1 MKKLF
6 SFLGVLSLLIIE
18 SLLTFSCEVGLG
30 SAVDVTAPSVVISS
44 PKDSAVVRGDF
55 ALMGTW
61 SDDGILDKVN
71 VVLNSISN
79 SSIKYEFNGEFSGN
93 DQNESKNWRCVINPL
108 SELQPITDGEY
119 KATVYAVDTAGHATT
134 VTKTFTIDN
143 TPPVI
148 VLQRPGTKFDDASV
162 DSYGQIFTLE
172 GQGADSSN
180 IDHIDIHIFDDAD
193 CLNHLKTVTLNN
205 VPLNIKLDV
214 AAFKDESYTAIYGS
228 AEKNG
233 EKRLYCKMDA
243 YDSAQKYPT
252 EFGKNQS
259 AEDTKGNKTSSYYLY
274 DNLAADILSK
284 YNIARLYEMMNGT
297 YTLPEKGTA
306 GITQTPEQIMGSVKD
321 ALKKRVV
328 KTGSFTLNP
337 ENSPK
342 FTVNGKD
349 ALLAENLNIA
359 DVNQGYFVTNGS
371 DITVEVTPGLDGT
384 SIVNSTEKPL
394 KVYVKECDSAGNVLS
409 DVKIYPKLAEVDNPV
424 TKSGSTYKIY
434 INLDVETAVSENL
447 ADALKI
453 GKMYKFGVEGED
465 LNGNAII
472 PSASTGYG
480 FYLDSSGRAPELK
493 IENPAV
499 STVYLKGGDGFTVT
513 GYTIASEG
521 IPNVKVFIGDS
532 TAPVWQRVFTES
544 EGLEVSSGS
553 AKRRY
558 NFTATVPAAEFS
570 QTEEKD
576 YSINIAS
583 SIGDKTVSITK
594 TIWYDLSQPEINF
607 INISPVISSY
617 EFANAAD
624 KTAAGD
630 NINSDGTVKHPF
642 INGKVR
648 FRGTVEDSLT
658 RIKSVEWHIIQNNLT
673 VANIG
678 GTIGTNFNFELDTTA
693 PGIADNKDIT
703 VSFTAEDFA
712 GNKQTANLE
721 YFVCQN
727 TDKPVAGPNNP
738 NAWTALAQEPKQ
750 IREGTLV
757 QPADP
762 ASRMNKISAGSSIYA
777 KVTDDDGIKEVKFK
791 VEKLKY
797 DSNYENSMPDPDQ
810 SSVPSDIGS
819 ETITDLGSPVETIS
833 HAMPSSSGYF
843 KVTITVTDLND
854 VACSKS
860 FVVQM
865 TGAAPD
871 VTVTNQSDYIKN
883 GEKVKLEVKM
893 TGESPFTI
901 VILQNDGSP
910 NWQESSPIIENGN
923 TKLIDVTP
931 IEHPVTQQIKVRVTD
946 NSSGVTTKE
955 VDYKVDNTA
964 PDSPV
969 IESPSAGAT
978 GNNSL
983 SGTTFVFSGKAN
995 DAVAPSANET
1005 SSGIKKLYYAFMT
1018 SDTPPA
1024 DNSPL
1029 WNSQAATSGT
1039 WNINATLQ
1047 SGTGTSSGTTLYEGK
1062 YWLCVKSKDG
1072 AGNQSS
1078 VVKREFTVDQ
1088 TAPSITEVKLEGAE
1102 LSVGTVKYFKTTS
1115 GNFTISGK
1123 VTDSNGIDSVIVNGN
1138 NIGAVDSVGTWS
1150 SSITRSEN
1158 GQFDFSV
1165 HVKDKAGRT
1174 TVQNYSIFCDTLKPS
1189 LSITNPDTDLT
1200 GENSLAADS
1209 YTFRASA
1216 NDSGSGV
1223 ETFKYM
1229 ISQTELPTEQAIIN
1243 SATAGTNWE
1252 AVTSSS
1258 FSVKKDLIEGKTPVS
1273 GKIHEGKWYLY
1284 TYAKD
1289 KTGTPAAEKRMFWVD
1304 KKAPTLMTDDIASV
1318 TKDSVTVK
1326 GTATDANG
1334 IKDVKVKITPRPLS
1348 WSSDT
1353 KTLTETEFATGQT
1366 YTAGSGN
1373 DLPDGN
1379 YTIQITATDNA
1390 GKTATQTKTVLVDT
1404 ITPNGTV
1411 SVLDTANHTET
1422 GGKKWYKK
1430 ESIKIKFLPTTDSGC
1445 EVAEVKAKLRKH
1457 GNSDTSGTEEL
1468 VKRTSSSE
1476 TWWEAT
1482 LPASEQGRNEIYLF
1496 IKDKA
1501 GNTAE
1506 KKSPDTPDV
1515 YIDSESPDDCIVYNY
1530 VADDTNYAAQ
1540 TAITGST
1547 TINGKIAKTF
1557 VVKAQDNDN
1566 NGADTYSG
1574 MKGVYYKWDSSISG
1588 KITATVLSEE
1598 NHTYK
1603 ITIPANTAS
1612 IKYQK
1617 TGTVKFYLE
1626 DKVSNIYQSA
1636 TFSFVLDETP
1646 PTVQINPLTD
1656 ALTAADGDSTARI
1669 DVNGKINLSG
1679 TSGDGYKVDKVGLK
1693 YFVGNS
1699 EPDWATATGIK
1710 TVDADGTTSWTAS
1723 INTAAENDNANLY
1736 IKALAQDEAGN
1747 IGESGTMILYINQDS
1762 DRPIITFS
1770 NLDLAQSPIWLKGV
1784 KNAYGSVFD
1793 DDGITSFE
1801 YKKGTGGTYKPI
1813 TITNG
1818 SWNKDME
1825 EGENDIYFK
1834 IVDKEGKT
1842 FETGTAAQPKL
1853 KSRAEGQSASTFK
1866 NGILTIK
1873 VDTTSPIYSN
1883 LMFATKTS
1891 GGVTSSF
1898 TSDSTTLVL
1907 GGIYEKLILK
1917 LSASDQNG
1925 VVSVK
1930 AELENNDYD
1939 ATIEGSTPVLQNANK
1954 KDSSPHLWTFPDIS
1968 IPDTLTGPVTLRLTI
1983 TDQSGTQR
1991 EDNINL
1997 TVDNTKPVLS
2007 FTSHNSGATVFA
2019 TSDVT
2024 VRGSVDSTDLAEW
2037 KYALTNISSPPALT
2051 DAAFKPLI
2059 DGSTS
2064 FTLVFDGGSS
2074 TPAETHEQKLFKR
2087 ICALEGISETLLQS
2101 DDNIRDLY
2109 IHIYGKDIAGN
2120 VSDVKTLMLKA
2131 IPNGDKPIVSYS
2143 YPAANGAALG
2153 GILRV
2158 TGSSMIQTN
2167 EVDGVYIQIDP
2178 SPTISWEKSANGTY
2192 YKDGSEYK
2200 KYTGSRYKK
2209 EGGTYTVDVNGD
2221 YVLIGSVHSLASD
2234 VLYSIT
2240 EAEFSSANWKN
2251 NLKTAAGIPYYNSH
2265 YQSQIVSVSYSGGS
2279 EDAIKTSGS
2288 LSGWNITLNSN
2299 KEFDHSA
2306 VVALRVFAVS
2316 KTNKKSDAQTI
2327 WFRMD
2332 PDAPQ
2337 IGSTT
2342 PLELVQYASGSSGAV
2357 VARRNYEPNMWITG
2371 EWYLTGSVT
2380 DDSGIKRITY
2390 KKGSDSAVDLV
2401 EVTDAVNNVGSI
2413 TNASPYKN
2421 YVTKG
2426 SAHSPNFDY
2435 NLNIPVGSNAADGFG
2450 VLSYEISAMEGA
2462 TQSLVTKQTII
2473 LNYDNKAPEFAAT
2486 TSDVLNK
2493 STWAEK
2499 LGTQLH
2505 PSGTEIK
2512 NSAGTYGFYGI
2523 ADESGSQSG
2532 NQSGFA
2538 KVAMYFTRIRADGKT
2553 YVIDPMRSGGSD
2565 GLENFMET
2573 GADFEAYKPV
2583 AANGDGLYWLKK
2595 RKFIVSG
2602 TNILTAKDGGS
2613 LHQSIRKGGL
2623 VKVNGAIYSIDTVD
2637 SANKKVT
2644 VKGTLPSGEFD
2655 AYFAVCQVVDN
2666 FTQENGT
2673 TAAYNPSAPLP
2684 TNTNDDGDQMIEGVI
2699 ESGTMCTWKAFID
2712 SKLILDGGVTLH
2724 FVAFD
2729 KAGNATEKTYS
2740 ATVKNN
2746 APRLYGVK
2754 YGTDVNGNGT
2764 IDENEYIKTF
2774 HDKYSVLSG
2783 ATTYYGYDGSTDNPV
2798 SEITATERL
2807 TVKTGLSVVPRVVG
2821 GNLGLGYTYKYKQNP
2836 TDSDVN
2842 AKSEPV
2848 SGIAE
2853 YTPVAGHSTDLRPD
2867 SLGITVNQEFF
2878 IRNISDGRQAITFN
2892 LWDKTDGTTA
2902 GTDSN
2907 CAKIIIPVDVAVQDA
2922 IPPTAVLLPF
2932 KWINASENS
2941 LYANSKKNG
2950 HIELE
2955 ADLPSATFTAT
2966 GSGISDRDP
2975 KISGIV
2981 TFEGKAKDNVIVK
2994 EIVIKIPEYNGGSA
3008 FTIATRGTDGKL
3020 VSDNMLTLSN
3030 VPPVKTYDDY
3040 KFSGAGAKDWYFEV
3054 LTDKFEADGSNI
3066 VEFKFHFDTQKIADV
3081 AKTDVKVSLSAKDR
3095 GKASIVGGNV
3105 SYASNVSDPGNV
3117 QTTAD
3122 ANTGYY
3128 KTDVVPYITGVET
3141 ALTKSLKT
3149 SVKSAYS
3156 RTALGHYI
3164 TRRGEKVSIS
3174 GFNLTGAKYGVT
3186 SLDQS
3191 NGNVLLSVSMDSG
3204 EIELTVNNVS
3214 TINNMNDNFAKGSYA
3229 QAITD
3234 NSSYEV
3240 KSTYAYNSMANGK
3253 GNNLLTDNVYF
3264 DVWEFDSNAAKPVS
3278 GELREPVMKIN
3289 PKSGKIG
3296 FAFVAGPS
3304 DFSMGHGKWESYKRY
3319 QRNYATFSNISF
3331 AYDELG
3337 NSFGT
3342 TTGLDT
3348 YPDGPT
3354 NTLAGRFTFMTSK
3367 WGDGEN
3373 NMNDNYR
3380 PKNKIRFEAIGIP
3393 GNNMVRV
3400 KGKHPS
3406 TYTMTETR
3414 FASPS
3419 MAVTNH
3425 NTNDTS
3431 VYLAYYD
3438 DVQGQIRFRYGK
3450 KVTGSKGNFDNFVDN
3465 QGIADFNN
3473 EEYNKHVFE
3482 AKTANFSLIAGIDYQ
3497 QESSYAQNGYTQVD
3511 GVNNIYF
3518 YDTGYKAYKYVAID
3532 AYAKDNDPDHD
3543 VVVAVWSDGTDCWYA
3558 YNDNPTSGKDNGT
3571 AGGWKGQ
3578 KKIFSEGGEYCS
3590 VKIAPDNS
3598 IHIAANVDGNL
3609 RYAYLASPEAAY
3621 NEATDSVFVDSYTI
3635 TGDQINI
3642 DVGRKQIGTGYY
3654 VVPYISYYMSTSRLP
3669 AIAHLVIP
3677 ESKIMNYKAQGT
3689 DDSDNFTG
3697 SWEVSLVPS
3706 PSSLSGG
3713 VNDKINVGLWKK
3725 NVGSVKGVITACT
3738 DSVFSEHGNTSA
3750 NNSAGEQNGNCFGN
3764 GTQNPVLGYAIKA
3777 SSGTVIET
3785 AQIK

>member
-119 KATVYAVDTAGHATT
+119 KATVYAVDTAKHTT
-134 VTKTFTIDN
+134 ILTKTFTIDN

-214 AAFKDESYTAIYGS
+214 AAFKDESYTAIYRS

-513 GYTIASEG
+513 GYTTASEG
-521 IPNVKVFIGDS
+521 IPTVEIFVGDAA
-532 TAPVWQRVFTES
+532 APAWQKAFTEA
-544 EGLEVSSGS
+544 EGAEDNG
-553 AKRRY
+553 KKKY
-558 NFTATVPAAEFS
+558 TFTATVSSSAFD
-570 QTEEKD
+570 QINEKD
-576 YSINIAS
+576 YLITIKSR
-583 SIGDKTVSITK
+583 IGDKGTNLTK
-594 TIWYDLSQPEINF
+594 TVWYDLHEPVIDF
-607 INISPVISSY
+607 TNISPVIENY

-624 KTAAGD
+624 KTAAND
-630 NINSDGTVKHPF
+630 NINGDGTFKRPF

-648 FRGTVEDSLT
+648 FRGTVQDSLT
-658 RIKSVEWHIIQNNLT
+658 KITSVEWHIIQDNVT
-673 VANIG
+673 IANIG
-678 GTIGTNFNFELDTTA
+678 GTIGTSFDFELDTTV
-693 PGIADNKDIT
+693 PGITDNKNIT
-703 VSFTAEDFA
+703 VSFVATDSA
-712 GNKQTANLE
+712 GNKTTVNKQ

-727 TDKPVAGPNNP
+727 TDKPVTGPNNP
-738 NAWTALAQEPKQ
+738 NAWTASAQQPKQ
-750 IREGTLV
+750 IRDGTFGV
-757 QPADP
+757 HT
-762 ASRMNKISAGSSIYA
+762 NKLSAGSSIYA
-777 KVTDDDGIKEVKFK
+777 KVIDDDGIKKVEFK

-797 DSNYENSMPDPDQ
+797 DTNYENSEVDPDQ
-810 SSVPSDIGS
+810 SAVPAEIKA
-819 ETITDLGSPVETIS
+819 ETLTDLGSPVETIVN
-833 HAMPSSSGYF
+833 HQMPSFSGYF
-843 KVTITVTDLND
+843 KVTIKVTDTND
-854 VACSKS
+854 VSCAKS
-860 FVVQM
+860 FVVYM

-871 VTVTNQSDYIKN
+871 VTVTNKSDYIKTGDN
-883 GEKVKLEVKM
+883 IQLEVRM
-893 TGESPFTI
+893 IGEAPFT
-901 VILQNDGSP
+901 VVVLQDDGNP
-910 NWQESSPIIENGN
+910 NWHEDAPITVNSADLVANAKTI
-923 TKLIDVTP
+923 T
-931 IEHPVTQQIKVRVTD
+931 VTQIHSPHSQKIKVRVTD

-955 VDYKVDNTA
+955 VSYRVDNTDPTA
-964 PDSPV
+964 PL
-969 IESPSAGAT
+969 IESPAAGSV

-983 SGTTFVFSGKAN
+983 NGTTFIFSGKAN

-1018 SDTPPA
+1018 TDTTPTT
-1024 DNSPL
+1024 

-1047 SGTGTSSGTTLYEGK
+1047 SGTGTSSGTTLYEGR
-1062 YWLCVKSKDG
+1062 YWLYIKSEDG
-1072 AGNQSS
+1072 AGNKSTA
-1078 VVKREFTVDQ
+1078 VVKREFTVDKA
-1088 TAPSITEVKLEGAE
+1088 APAITEVKLNTTEA
-1102 LSVGTVKYFKTTS
+1102 LTAGTVKYFKTES

-1123 VTDSNGIDSVIVNGN
+1123 VNDTYGIQSLSIGIQIGSTNSNNVIPIAPDGSWSYTINRVENDLINLSVV
-1138 NIGAVDSVGTWS
+1138 AT
-1150 SSITRSEN
+1150 
-1158 GQFDFSV
+1158 
-1165 HVKDKAGRT
+1165 DKAGRT
-1174 TVQNYSIFCDTLKPS
+1174 TTKNYSIYCDTKPPT

-1200 GENSLAADS
+1200 GETSLS
-1209 YTFRASA
+1209 VSNYTFRGSV

-1223 ETFKYM
+1223 QSFKYK
-1229 ISQTELPTEQAIIN
+1229 ISQEVHTADNDIVT
-1243 SATAGTNWE
+1243 SAEAGTNWE
-1252 AVTSSS
+1252 TVTTSS
-1258 FSVKKDLIEGKTPVS
+1258 FSVPKELIEGTTAQT

-1284 TYAKD
+1284 LYAKD
-1289 KTGTPAAEKRMFWVD
+1289 VTRATSVEKRIFWVD
-1304 KKAPTLMTDDIASV
+1304 KKSPTLTLTEIPSTTNQPV
-1318 TKDSVTVK
+1318 VVK
-1326 GTATDANG
+1326 GTASDANE
-1334 IKDVKVKITPRPLS
+1334 IKDVAVKITPKPDNWTS
-1348 WSSDT
+1348 ET
-1353 KTLTETEFATGQT
+1353 KSFTAAEFAAGETFTVGAGNKLPDNT
-1366 YTAGSGN
+1366 YT
-1373 DLPDGN
+1373 
-1379 YTIQITATDNA
+1379 IEVTATDNA
-1390 GKTATQTKTVLVDT
+1390 GKTVTQTRTVLVDT
-1404 ITPNGTV
+1404 TAPNGTV
-1411 SVLDTANHTET
+1411 SVLGTADYTES
-1422 GGKKWYKK
+1422 GKNWYQK
-1430 ESIKIKFLPTTDSGC
+1430 ESIKVKFVPATDSGS
-1445 EVAEVKAKLRKH
+1445 EIAEVMAKLRKT
-1457 GNSDTSGTEEL
+1457 GDTNESGTEEL
-1468 VKRTSSSE
+1468 VKKTSGGN
-1476 TWWEAT
+1476 TWWEGT
-1482 LPASEQGRNEIYLF
+1482 LPASAQGKNEIYLF

-1501 GNTAE
+1501 GNE
-1506 KKSPDTPDV
+1506 SKKKSPETPSV
-1515 YIDSESPDDCIVYNY
+1515 YIDSEGADECDVYKY
-1530 VADDTNYAAQ
+1530 VADNTDYSSQ
-1540 TAITGST
+1540 VPLTGSS

-1557 VVKAQDNDN
+1557 VIKAQDKDDN
-1566 NGADTYSG
+1566 GIDTYSG
-1574 MKGVYYKWDSSISG
+1574 VKSVYFKYGSGDSE
-1588 KITATVLSEE
+1588 KVTATVLNAA

-1603 ITIPANTAS
+1603 ITIPANTPS
-1612 IKYQK
+1612 TQYQK
-1617 TGTVKFYLE
+1617 TGTVKFYIE
-1626 DKVSNIYQSA
+1626 DNVGNISRSA
-1636 TFSFVLDETP
+1636 TFSFVLDETD
-1646 PTVQINPLTD
+1646 PTVQVNPVTD
-1656 ALTAADGDSTARI
+1656 AWTQENGDTTSNI
-1669 DVNGKINLSG
+1669 DVNGTLNLSG
-1679 TSGDGYKVDKVGLK
+1679 TASDGYKVQSVSLK
-1693 YFVGNS
+1693 YFVGTA
-1699 EPDWATATGIK
+1699 EPNWDSITTTS
-1710 TVDADGTTSWTAS
+1710 TVNGTTSWTSSIDTTAS
-1723 INTAAENDNANLY
+1723 GMDNTKNLY
-1736 IKALAQDEAGN
+1736 IKAFAQDEAGN
-1747 IGESGTMILYINQDS
+1747 IGDSGTMTLYINQDS

-1770 NLDLAQSPIWLKGV
+1770 NIDLSKTTIWLKGV

-1793 DDGITSFE
+1793 DDGEITSFK
-1801 YKKGTGGTYKPI
+1801 YKNGSGGTWTDI
-1813 TITNG
+1813 SVSNN
-1818 SWNKDME
+1818 SWNKDMT
-1825 EGENDIYFK
+1825 EGENNLYFR
-1834 IVDKEGKT
+1834 IVDKKDRV
-1842 FETGTAAQPKL
+1842 FETGTDTEPKL
-1853 KSRAEGQSASTFK
+1853 KSINGGTTTFK

-1873 VDTTSPIYSN
+1873 VDTTSPSYSD
-1883 LMFATKTS
+1883 LKFASKKTD
-1891 GGVTSSF
+1891 GTTSSY
-1898 TSDSTTLVL
+1898 TLDASSLVL
-1907 GGIYEKLILK
+1907 GGDYKKLLANLK
-1917 LSASDQNG
+1917 ASDQNG
-1925 VVSVK
+1925 VASVT
-1930 AELENNDYD
+1930 AELGGTTYNAE
-1939 ATIEGSTPVLQNANK
+1939 IEGANSTAKDANK
-1954 KDSSPHLWTFPDIS
+1954 KDSAPHLWTFPEITV
-1968 IPDTLTGPVTLRLTI
+1968 PDTLTGATIMRLVI
-1983 TDQSGTQR
+1983 TDQAGTSR

-1997 TVDNTKPVLS
+1997 HIDNEKPVLS
-2007 FTSHNSGATVFA
+2007 FTSHSDGATVFA
-2019 TSDVT
+2019 TAANT

-2037 KYALTNISSPPALT
+2037 KYALTNTSSPPALT
-2051 DAAFKPLI
+2051 DTAYKPLI
-2059 DGSTS
+2059 NGPTS
-2064 FTLVFDGGSS
+2064 FTLVFDGGTS
-2074 TPAETHEQKLFKR
+2074 TTSETHDEKLFKQ
-2087 ICALEGISETLLQS
+2087 ICTLESKTEAQLQS
-2101 DDNIRDLY
+2101 DDTIRDLY
-2109 IHIYGKDIAGN
+2109 LHIYGKDTSGN
-2120 VSDVKTLMLKA
+2120 ISDIKTLHLKA
-2131 IPNGDKPIVSYS
+2131 IPNGDKPTVSFS
-2143 YPAANGAALG
+2143 YPSAAGASLG
-2153 GILRV
+2153 GIIRV
-2158 TGSSMIQTN
+2158 TGSSAIQDSA
-2167 EVDGVYIQIDP
+2167 VDAVYIQIDP
-2178 SPTISWEKSANGTY
+2178 NPNLTWEKSANGTHY
-2192 YKDGSEYK
+2192 LNGSVYT
-2200 KYTGSRYKK
+2200 KYTGSRYKL
-2209 EGGTYTVDVNGD
+2209 ESGNYTPDTNGT
-2221 YVLIGSVHSLASD
+2221 YVLINSIYSLASD
-2234 VLYSIT
+2234 VLYLLKN
-2240 EAEFSSANWKN
+2240 AEFDATHWESHLTTAENGTTRYTRQTVTYTGGTEQAIKAN
-2251 NLKTAAGIPYYNSH
+2251 G
-2265 YQSQIVSVSYSGGS
+2265 SVSS
-2279 EDAIKTSGS
+2279 
-2288 LSGWNITLNSN
+2288 WNITLNAYNELNNSN
-2299 KEFDHSA
+2299 A
-2306 VVALRVFAVS
+2306 VVLRIFAVS
-2316 KTNKKSDAQTI
+2316 KTHKKSDYRTI
-2327 WFRMD
+2327 WFKMD

-2337 IGSTT
+2337 IGSTI
-2342 PLELVQYASGSSGAV
+2342 PLELVQYKDDDITKPI
-2357 VARRNYEPNMWITG
+2357 VARRNYESNMWIKG
-2371 EWYLTGSVT
+2371 KWYLRGSVT
-2380 DDSGIKRITY
+2380 DDSGIKSI
-2390 KKGSDSAVDLV
+2390 KFKDGNSPVVDIV
-2401 EVTDAVNNVGSI
+2401 QITDAPNNIGSI
-2413 TNASPYKN
+2413 TTTAPYKN

-2426 SAHSPNFDY
+2426 AQHGSNFDY
-2435 NLNIPVGSNAADGFG
+2435 ELNIPVGSDEADKFG
-2450 VLSYEISAMEGA
+2450 TLTYEISATEGSA
-2462 TQSLVTKQTII
+2462 QSLGAKQTIV
-2473 LNYDNKAPEFAAT
+2473 LNYDNKAPEFEAT
-2486 TSDVLNK
+2486 TSEVLNK
-2493 STWAEK
+2493 STWADK
-2499 LGTQLH
+2499 LTTKL
-2505 PSGTEIK
+2505 PPNGTEIR

-2523 ADESGSQSG
+2523 VDESGSQSG
-2532 NQSGFA
+2532 NQSGFNR
-2538 KVAMYFTRIRADGKT
+2538 VAMFYTRTRADSKT
-2553 YVIDPMRSGGSD
+2553 YIIDPMRKGGTT
-2565 GLENFMET
+2565 GLENFIEISPSNFET
-2573 GADFEAYKPV
+2573 HTSV
-2583 AANGDGLYWLKK
+2583 QNHGDGLYWLKG
-2595 RKFIVSG
+2595 RQFTVSG
-2602 TNILTAKDGGS
+2602 NNILTATTTNA
-2613 LHQSIRKGGL
+2613 LHESIRRGGL
-2623 VKVNGAIYSIDTVD
+2623 VKVNGTMYVINTVD
-2637 SANKKVT
+2637 AANRKIT
-2644 VKGTLPSGEFD
+2644 IKGSIADGSVD
-2655 AYFAVCQVVDN
+2655 AYFAVCQVIDN

-2673 TAAYNPSAPLP
+2673 TKAYDPAHSLDPSS
-2684 TNTNDDGDQMIEGVI
+2684 NDDGDQMIEGII

-2712 SKLILDGGVTLH
+2712 SKLILDGDVKLH

-2729 KAGNATEKTYS
+2729 KAGNATEKEYS
-2740 ATVKNN
+2740 AIVRNN

-2764 IDENEYIKTF
+2764 IEAGEYITTF
-2774 HDKYSVLSG
+2774 NDIYSVHSG
-2783 ATTYYGYDGSTDNPV
+2783 STTYYGYDGSTDNPKT
-2798 SEITATERL
+2798 EITATERL
-2807 TVKTGLSVVPRVVG
+2807 TVKDSLKVVPRVVG
-2821 GNLGLGYTYKYKQNP
+2821 GNLGLGYTYTYKP
-2836 TDSDVN
+2836 DPALPATTTTSFKDYT
-2842 AKSEPV
+2842 SE
-2848 SGIAE
+2848 
-2853 YTPVAGHSTDLRPD
+2853 GHSTELRPD
-2867 SLGITVNQEFF
+2867 TLGIEIGQKDF
-2878 IRNISDGRQAITFN
+2878 IQHIKDGEQNITFK
-2892 LWDKTDGTTA
+2892 LWDKTDGTTV
-2902 GTDSN
+2902 GSTSN
-2907 CAKIIIPVDVAVQDA
+2907 YAEIEIPVKVAVQDA
-2922 IPPTAVLLPF
+2922 EAPTAVLKPF
-2932 KWINASENS
+2932 KWVSASENS

-2955 ADLPSATFTAT
+2955 ADLPTSTFTT
-2966 GSGISDRDP
+2966 SGAGVYDKDP

-2981 TFEGKAKDNVIVK
+2981 TFEGSVKDNVVVK
-2994 EIVIKIPEYNGGSA
+2994 EINIKIPNYNGGNGEGNP
-3008 FTIATRGTDGKL
+3008 FTIAARGSDGKL
-3020 VSDNMLTLSN
+3020 TSVNELTLCN
-3030 VPPVKTYDDY
+3030 VAPIKTYADY
-3040 KFSGAGAKDWYFEV
+3040 SFASTDWYFEKIK
-3054 LTDKFEADGSNI
+3054 DEYAADGSNT
-3066 VEFKFHFDTQKIADV
+3066 VKFKFHFDSQKITGV
-3081 AKTDVKVSLSAKDR
+3081 AQTNVGIELSASDR
-3095 GKASIVGGNV
+3095 GKASLSPLNNIVYTPN
-3105 SYASNVSDPGNV
+3105 SSTPGTT
-3117 QTTAD
+3117 QTTA
-3122 ANTGYY
+3122 ATNTGYY
-3128 KTDVVPYITGVET
+3128 KVDIVPYIREVET
-3141 ALTKSLKT
+3141 ALSKSLKT
-3149 SVKSAYS
+3149 SVRAAYA

-3164 TRRGEKVSIS
+3164 TRQGETVSIS
-3174 GFNLTGAKYGVT
+3174 GFNLKNAKYDTT
-3186 SLDQS
+3186 SLTES
-3191 NGNVLLSVSMDSG
+3191 GGNYTLQVSMPSSR
-3204 EIELTVNNVS
+3204 EIELKVNNVP
-3214 TINNMNDNFAKGSYA
+3214 TLNNLNDNFAKGSST
-3229 QAITD
+3229 QTITD
-3234 NSSYEV
+3234 ASSYED
-3240 KSTYAYNSMANGK
+3240 KSTYAYNSQANGK
-3253 GNNLLTDNVYF
+3253 GNNLLTDDVFF
-3264 DVWEFDSNAAKPVS
+3264 DVWEIHSDAAKPVS

-3296 FAFVAGPS
+3296 FAFVAGPA
-3304 DFSMGHGKWESYKRY
+3304 DFSMGNGIWDSYKRY
-3319 QRNYATFSNISF
+3319 QRNYATFCNISF
-3331 AYDELG
+3331 AYDDAG

-3348 YPDGPT
+3348 YPAGPT
-3354 NTLAGRFTFMTSK
+3354 DTLAGRFTFMTSK

-3578 KKIFSEGGEYCS
+3578 KKIFSEGGEYCT
-3590 VKIAPDNS
+3590 VKIAPENS
-3598 IHIAANVDGNL
+3598 VHIAANVDGNL

-3642 DVGRKQIGTGYY
+3642 DVGRKQIGTGHY

-3713 VNDKINVGLWKK
+3713 ANDKINVGLWKK